1 MAQAAELLTP
11 ARASETKLV
20 AGVCFAH
27 LVSHYYILILAPLF
41 AFIRTDFGVTYT
53 ELSLALTTFN
63 VVSAVLQTPVGFFI
77 DRTGARI
84 NLIGGLLLG
93 SAAIAI
99 AGTVH
104 SFWVFIAM
112 FAVLGLANT
121 VYHPAD
127 YTLLSE
133 HTAPQRITQV
143 FSYHTCAGMTGSA
156 IAPGILLFM
165 QSMVGWRG
173 AFLCSAAL
181 GVIVALFLA
190 LQGEPPARR

>member
-1 MAQAAELLTP
+1 MRSYMRCANS
-11 ARASETKLV
+11 ASATWTCRRRRTASGAPSKTL
-20 AGVCFAH
+20 APVCFAH
-27 LVSHYYILILAPLF
+27 LVSHYYMLMLAPLF
-41 AFIRTDFGVTYT
+41 AFIRADFGVTYT

-63 VVSAVLQTPVGFFI
+63 VVSAVSQTPVGFFI

-99 AGTVH
+99 AGAVA
-104 SFWVFIAM
+104 SFWAFIAM

-133 HTAPQRITQV
+133 
-143 FSYHTCAGMTGSA
+143 
-156 IAPGILLFM
+156 
-165 QSMVGWRG
+165 
-173 AFLCSAAL
+173 
-181 GVIVALFLA
+181 
-190 LQGEPPARR
+190 

>member
-1 MAQAAELLTP
+1 MRSYMRCPNSASATWTCRRRRTASGAP
-11 ARASETKLV
+11 AKVV

-27 LVSHYYILILAPLF
+27 LVSHYYMLMLARLF
-41 AFIRTDFGVTYT
+41 AFIRADFGVTYT

-63 VVSAVLQTPVGFFI
+63 LVSAVSQTPVGFFI

-99 AGTVH
+99 AGALH

-112 FAVLGLANT
+112 FALMGLAHT

-127 YTLLSE
+127 YTLPSE
-133 HTAPQRITQV
+133 HLSPRR
-143 FSYHTCAGMTGSA
+143 MTPLVS
-156 IAPGILLFM
+156 
-165 QSMVGWRG
+165 
-173 AFLCSAAL
+173 
-181 GVIVALFLA
+181 
-190 LQGEPPARR
+190 

>member
-27 LVSHYYILILAPLF
+27 LVSHYYMLMLAPLF
-41 AFIRTDFGVTYT
+41 AFIRADFGVTYT

-63 VVSAVLQTPVGFFI
+63 VVSAVSQTPVGFFI

-99 AGTVH
+99 AADPKSKPPIRLMRAPVRSMKKPTGVCDT
-104 SFWVFIAM
+104 AETRLK
-112 FAVLGLANT
+112 AVSAR
-121 VYHPAD
+121 
-127 YTLLSE
+127 LSS
-133 HTAPQRITQV
+133 V
-143 FSYHTCAGMTGSA
+143 
-156 IAPGILLFM
+156 
-165 QSMVGWRG
+165 
-173 AFLCSAAL
+173 
-181 GVIVALFLA
+181 
-190 LQGEPPARR
+190 

>member
-84 NLIGGLLLG
+84 NLIGGLLWG
-93 SAAIAI
+93 AARVAA
-99 AGTVH
+99 AG
-104 SFWVFIAM
+104 
-112 FAVLGLANT
+112 
-121 VYHPAD
+121 
-127 YTLLSE
+127 
-133 HTAPQRITQV
+133 
-143 FSYHTCAGMTGSA
+143 
-156 IAPGILLFM
+156 
-165 QSMVGWRG
+165 RG
-173 AFLCSAAL
+173 TSLW
-181 GVIVALFLA
+181 GVS
-190 LQGEPPARR
+190 G